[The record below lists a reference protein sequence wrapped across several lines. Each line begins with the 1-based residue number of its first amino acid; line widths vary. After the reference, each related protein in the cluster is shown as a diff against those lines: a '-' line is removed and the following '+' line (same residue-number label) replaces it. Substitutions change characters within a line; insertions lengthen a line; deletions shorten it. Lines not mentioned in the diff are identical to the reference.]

1 MASAEQADRY
11 RGTVATGYDSY
22 RLRQPKWHREQEIM
36 AELLKALPSN
46 ATLLDVPVGTG
57 RFFEFY
63 KALDVRPTGVDIS
76 NDMLAQARQKAG
88 EVGLAIT
95 LAEGNILKLGY
106 PDRTF
111 DAAICIRLFNLIPL
125 ADVARAVSELAR
137 VSRRYVIVG
146 ARHFTP
152 AAELSTR
159 PISFLGQL
167 LVKLRAKIRKGVLIV
182 HSRPALIGALTGSGL
197 KVARSVSVERSRN
210 GTELVIYLLEKTSP
224 R

>member
-11 RGTVATGYDSY
+11 RGTVATGYESC

-36 AELLKALPSN
+36 SDLLKALPRN

-63 KALDVRPTGVDIS
+63 KVLDFRPTGVDIS
-76 NDMLAQARQKAG
+76 NDMLTQARQKAR
-88 EVGLAIT
+88 EVGLDVA
-95 LAEGNILKLGY
+95 LAEGNVLKLGY

-111 DAAICIRLFNLIPL
+111 DAAVCIRLFNLIPL

-137 VSRRYVIVG
+137 VSKRYVIVG

-152 AAELSTR
+152 AAELGSR
-159 PISFLGQL
+159 PVSLVGQL
-167 LVKLRAKIRKGVLIV
+167 LVKLRAKIRKGPLII
-182 HSRPALIGALTGSGL
+182 HSRPALMGALTGSGL
-197 KVARSVSVERSRN
+197 RVARPVSVERSRN

-224 R
+224 

>member
-11 RGTVATGYDSY
+11 RGQVATRYDSY

-36 AELLKALPSN
+36 SELLKALPRN

-63 KALDVRPTGVDIS
+63 KSLDLRPTGVDIS
-76 NDMLAQARQKAG
+76 KDMLAEARQKAG
-88 EVGLAIT
+88 EVGLDLS
-95 LAEGNILKLGY
+95 LAEGNILQLAY
-106 PDRTF
+106 PDRSF
-111 DAAICIRLFNLIPL
+111 DAAVCIRLFNLIPL

-152 AAELSTR
+152 ASELGTR
-159 PISFLGQL
+159 PISLIGQF
-167 LVKLRAKIRKGVLIV
+167 LVKLRAKIRKGVLTI
-182 HSRPALIGALTGSGL
+182 HPQQALMAALTGSGL
-197 KVARSVSVERSRN
+197 RVARSVSVERSRN
-210 GTELVIYLLEKTSP
+210 GSELVIYLLEKSSP
-224 R
+224 